1 MLSYPQETP
10 IMNTIL
16 AKRLTLLNRRGM
28 STELMV
34 ELVKT
39 VYRVWPRTQVRYIYG
54 DKVVDGR
61 SIMGIVSIGA
71 DWGDKMLVEACGP
84 DALEVLE
91 TITELFNK
99 RCLMDADRYPVPTA
113 HAEWIERP
121 DSGEPPIPAQPGDRT

>member
-1 MLSYPQETP
+1 MSA
-10 IMNTIL
+10 IL

-28 STELMV
+28 SIELMV

-39 VYRVWPRTQVRYIYG
+39 AYRVWPRTQVRYILG

-71 DWGDKMLVEACGP
+71 VWGEKLLVEARGP
-84 DALEVLE
+84 EAREVLE
-91 TITELFNK
+91 TITALFNK
-99 RCLMDADRYPVPTA
+99 RFLMDADRYPVPTA

-121 DSGEPPIPAQPGDRT
+121 DSEEPPIPAQPGDRT